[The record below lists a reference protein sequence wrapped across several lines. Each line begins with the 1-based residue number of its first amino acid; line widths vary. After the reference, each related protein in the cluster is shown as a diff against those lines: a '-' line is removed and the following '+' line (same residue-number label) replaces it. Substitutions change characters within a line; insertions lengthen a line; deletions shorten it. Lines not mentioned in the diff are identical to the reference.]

1 MSLKLVVYTGDAGY
15 IFGRNCTN
23 KSMDKS
29 QNLGLWT
36 KEKPFILDFDKL

>member
-1 MSLKLVVYTGDAGY
+1 MPDTFWEKLHY
-15 IFGRNCTN
+15 